1 MEETVGTS
9 NSYPYKGQS
18 LRVSYKGQDYSFQVL
33 QRGLRK
39 EDMEIKIL
47 LDGQV
52 QLLVLREGRW
62 YFSGSNHDQ
71 LLAQEIYRA
80 ISLRYRL

>member
-9 NSYPYKGQS
+9 SSYPYKGQP
-18 LRVSYKGQDYSFQVL
+18 LRVFYKGQDYNFQLL
-33 QRGLRK
+33 QKGLRK
-39 EDMEIKIL
+39 EDLEIKVL

-52 QLLVLREGRW
+52 QVLIMREGRW
-62 YFSGSNHDQ
+62 YFSGSDHDQ
-71 LLAQEIYRA
+71 LLAHEIYRA